1 MTSVSSSTTIN
12 QPVEKVFGF
21 VSDIESQMKMQPS
34 ILAVKVTPPG
44 PVALGSM
51 LHYTSEYAGK
61 KYESAVQVSAYEPNK
76 KWATKTTGVPKPM
89 ETVYVFEPA
98 GSGTKMTVSTELV
111 PGSYPAAAEPTIKAQ
126 WQKTFDETCAHVKQ
140 MVEK

>member
-12 QPVEKVFGF
+12 QPVEKVFSF

-44 PVALGSM
+44 PVALGSL
-51 LHYTSEYAGK
+51 LHYTTEYAGK

-89 ETVYVFEPA
+89 ETMYVFEPA
-98 GSGTKMTVSTELV
+98 GSGTKVTVSTELV
-111 PGSYPAAAEPTIKAQ
+111 PGSYPAMAEPTIKAQ
-126 WQKTFDETCAHVKQ
+126 WQKTFDETCAHLKQ
-140 MVEK
+140 ILEK